1 MFKNIKIAMASLTL
15 GVSLF
20 AAPFAALAEMPEKPN
35 GFPQRPITMIVP
47 FGAGGGSDQMG
58 RAIAGPMQEAM
69 GVPIQVVNKP
79 GGGGRA
85 AIPDFMSTPADGYT
99 LLQFSDDVPTLYAAG
114 KIDEN
119 PTKDWTPIGLA
130 NIVFSQI
137 YINAEETRFTDWD
150 SFVAYAKKNNV
161 TMANVSHKGSM
172 ELITMSAI
180 EEVSGIKPQQ
190 ISYDKPTERY
200 AALIGK
206 HVDTLFEQPSDVA
219 NFLEAGQMKPIL
231 TILRERPK
239 AFPNTTALNDIGLDW
254 EPLLRIR
261 GIFVRAGVP
270 AERKAYLEAAM
281 KEAYETE
288 EFQAFLKKKYM
299 TAINSY
305 ATSDEAT
312 KKIDSMLN
320 TYRKAYKDLGIN

>member
-1 MFKNIKIAMASLTL
+1 MTSFRHALLAATIGLMAFPIAT
-15 GVSLF
+15 
-20 AAPFAALAEMPEKPN
+20 AALAEMPKKPD
-35 GFPQRPITMIVP
+35 GFPDRPITLIVP
-47 FGAGGGSDQMG
+47 FGAGGGSDQMA

-69 GVPIQVVNKP
+69 GVPVQVVNKP

-85 AIPDFMSTPADGYT
+85 AIPDFMTAPADGYT
-99 LLQFSDDVPTLYAAG
+99 LMQFSDDVPTLYAAG
-114 KIDEN
+114 KIKEN

-137 YINAEETRFTDWD
+137 YINADETRFHDWD
-150 SFVAYAKKNNV
+150 SFVAYAKKNKA

-172 ELITMSAI
+172 ELISMAAI
-180 EEVSGIKPQQ
+180 DKVAGIDPQQ

-206 HVDTLFEQPSDVA
+206 HVDALFEQPSDVA

-239 AFPNTTALNDIGLDW
+239 AFPDVKALSDIGLDW

-261 GIFVRAGVP
+261 GIFVRADVP
-270 AERKAYLEAAM
+270 EDRKKYLEAAFHQ
-281 KEAYETE
+281 AYNSPS
-288 EFQAFLKKKYM
+288 FQDFLKKKYM
-299 TAINSY
+299 TIIDSY
-305 ATSDEAT
+305 ADSATAT
-312 KKIDSMLN
+312 KTIDSMLA
-320 TYRKAYKDLGIN
+320 TYREAYKELGTQ